1 MLTKDIIFQ
10 LFNSDTELLKYIPSE
25 PNLKVIPRDFL
36 LTILANI
43 RRDKYANL
51 YAKYKEIQAERSTG
65 GNKIYKAQITNQF
78 FNGLQN
84 FVPVNL

>member
-1 MLTKDIIFQ
+1 MIFQ

-25 PNLKVIPRDFL
+25 PNLKDIPRDFL

-43 RRDKYANL
+43 MRDKYAQL
-51 YAKYKEIQAERSTG
+51 YSKYKEIQAERATR

-84 FVPVNL
+84 FVPVNP